1 MANGIDP
8 VFGVSLRDLMSD
20 DGVVFNYGNEFNEND
35 ERFKF
40 DPNINFTDDELLRFM
55 NLEISD
61 DEDNDDDQKSGDDD
75 EKHKT
80 PVSPGLNFDKI
91 KNKMENL
98 GNNEK
103 IKKLV
108 LQKGIGE
115 IIPADSQVTIKYSG
129 YLEGQDNPFDSTYQ
143 RHSVNRC
150 RLNQGEL
157 IWGLDLSIQSM
168 LKHEVSIFL
177 IDPSLAYGEM
187 GCWPTIPGNSE
198 VMFIVHLLD
207 YADNIAADDYK
218 ALEPEERRMF
228 AKIEKSIK
236 QLLVTGADNYKR
248 GQTKLAIRDYKR
260 AIDRLEDSKLDN
272 DQEEERY
279 NSLLSRAYQNLALC
293 YNKEDMPR
301 KACIACNN
309 VINKTAKT
317 YFHYGRALIKMGE
330 YEEALEKLYIALET
344 NSRNEE
350 IMKELELADR
360 LNQKNMEI
368 QEAMRSNCLSLKNL
382 PLDTKDGEYKKLA
395 TKFCDDFNNNNDIM
409 RQPLPDRIDP
419 LLNDTI
425 RKVALLMGIKVSSV
439 NKDKKKSLYL
449 EKSHY
454 Q

>member
-20 DGVVFNYGNEFNEND
+20 DGVVFNYGNEFNENE

-40 DPNINFTDDELLRFM
+40 DPNINFTDDELLKFM

-61 DEDNDDDQKSGDDD
+61 DEDNDDDQKNGDDAD
-75 EKHKT
+75 KHKT

-91 KNKMENL
+91 KHKMENL
-98 GNNEK
+98 GDNDK

-115 IIPADSQVTIKYSG
+115 IIPADSQVAIKYSG

-157 IWGLDLSIQSM
+157 IWGLDISVQSM
-168 LKHEVSIFL
+168 RKHEVSIFL

-198 VMFIVHLLD
+198 VMFIVHLMD

-228 AKIEKSIK
+228 VKIEKSIK

-260 AIDRLEDSKLDN
+260 AVDRLEDTKLDN

-309 VINKTAKT
+309 VINKTTKT

-330 YEEALEKLYIALET
+330 YEEALEKLYIALEM
-344 NSRNEE
+344 NSGNEE

-360 LNQKNMEI
+360 LSQKSIEI
-368 QEAMRSNCLSLKNL
+368 QEAMRSNCLTMKNL
-382 PLDTKDGEYKKLA
+382 PLDTKNEEYQKLA
-395 TKFCDDFNNNNDIM
+395 TEFCNDFINNNDVL

-419 LLNDTI
+419 LLKDTI
-425 RKVALLMGIKVSSV
+425 RKIALLMGIKVSSV
-439 NKDKKKSLYL
+439 DKDKKKSLYL